1 MHYEK
6 LNKITIMTNQLQQY
20 LNDKSWAR
28 WTALALIAS
37 MMFFAYM
44 FVDALAPIKSL
55 LEPQF
60 SWNSATYGTY
70 RASEYI
76 INVCGFLI
84 VAGFILDKMGVRFT
98 GVLSASLMFVGACIK
113 LYGISSWFSGTG
125 LETWLNTWWISMPA
139 SAKMAAFGF
148 MIFGVGCE
156 MAGTTVS
163 KAIAKWFKGK
173 EMALAMGL
181 EMALARI
188 GVFAIFSISP
198 MIAEKFGSAVT
209 PVAFCTILLLIGLIN
224 YSIFCVMDVKLDRQ
238 LGVNG
243 EEESSEEEFKLS
255 DVTKIFSS
263 KVFWIVALLCVLYYS
278 AIFPFQAYG
287 AEMLQCNL
295 EGISPSQASNIFRWF
310 PIGAAVITVFLGNFL
325 DRKGRGATMLIWG
338 ALLLICCH
346 LVFAFLLPA
355 THSKLLAYVTIVVLG
370 ISFALVP
377 ASLWPSVPKIIDER
391 VLGSAYCLIF
401 WVQNIG
407 LCLVPMLIGYVLDS
421 VNKTNPRVI
430 EALGEIESQK
440 AMGVEDPSV
449 FIPYDYTVPMVI
461 FAGFGVLALIFAFV
475 LLAMDKKHHY
485 GLELPNIQSK
495 ETITAEAV
503 AGEE

>member
-1 MHYEK
+1 MKEQIK
-6 LNKITIMTNQLQQY
+6 QT
-20 LNDKSWAR
+20 LNDHAWAR

-60 SWNSATYGTY
+60 GWNSATYGTY

-98 GVLSASLMFVGACIK
+98 GLLSASLMFIGACIK
-113 LYGISSWFSGTG
+113 LYGISSLFKGTG
-125 LETWLNTWWISMPA
+125 LEHWLNSWWVSMPA
-139 SAKMAAFGF
+139 SAKMASLGF

-163 KAIAKWFKGK
+163 KTIAKWFKGK

-198 MIAEKFGSAVT
+198 LVAESFGSAVV
-209 PVAFCTILLLIGLIN
+209 PVAFCTVLLLIGLIN
-224 YSIFCVMDVKLDRQ
+224 YCIFCVMDTKLDRQ
-238 LGVNG
+238 LGANKAQEDG
-243 EEESSEEEFKLS
+243 EEEFKMA
-255 DVTKIFSS
+255 DVAKIFSS
-263 KVFWIVALLCVLYYS
+263 KVFWVVALLCVLYYS

-295 EGISPSQASNIFRWF
+295 DGISPTQASNIFRWF
-310 PIGAAVITVFLGNFL
+310 PIGAAVITVFLGNYL
-325 DRKGRGATMLIWG
+325 DRKGHGAIMLIWG

-346 LVFAFLLPA
+346 LIFAFLLPA
-355 THSKLLAYVTIVVLG
+355 THSELLAYVTIIILG
-370 ISFALVP
+370 VSFALVP
-377 ASLWPSVPKIIDER
+377 AALWPSVPKIIDER

-407 LCLVPMLIGYVLDS
+407 LCLVPMLIGYVLDK
-421 VNKTNPRVI
+421 VNATNPAVI
-430 EALGEIESQK
+430 NALNEIAAQK
-440 AMGVEDPSV
+440 AAGIGEPDV
-449 FIPYDYTVPMVI
+449 FVPYNYTIPMVI
-461 FAGFGVLALIFAFV
+461 FAGFGVLALVFAII
-475 LLAMDKKHHY
+475 LLGMDKKHHY
-485 GLELPNIQSK
+485 GLEEPNIK
-495 ETITAEAV
+495 ENVEAEKAEMES
-503 AGEE
+503 AEE